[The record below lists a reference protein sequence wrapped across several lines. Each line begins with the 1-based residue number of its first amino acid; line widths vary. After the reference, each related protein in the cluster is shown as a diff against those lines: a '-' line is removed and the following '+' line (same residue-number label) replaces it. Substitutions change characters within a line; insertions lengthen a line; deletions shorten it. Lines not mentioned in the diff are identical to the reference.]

1 MSTCCAPGRP
11 SSNSVSHDDVTEMSL
26 PLIRDLSLSSV
37 SDLIRVKLAK
47 GGAKRTFK
55 RSERGSLSRETFP
68 LFAARKYFQV
78 TKKKVKKTK
87 SQPRD

>member
-1 MSTCCAPGRP
+1 
-11 SSNSVSHDDVTEMSL
+11 
-26 PLIRDLSLSSV
+26 
-37 SDLIRVKLAK
+37 
-47 GGAKRTFK
+47 
-55 RSERGSLSRETFP
+55 LSRETFP